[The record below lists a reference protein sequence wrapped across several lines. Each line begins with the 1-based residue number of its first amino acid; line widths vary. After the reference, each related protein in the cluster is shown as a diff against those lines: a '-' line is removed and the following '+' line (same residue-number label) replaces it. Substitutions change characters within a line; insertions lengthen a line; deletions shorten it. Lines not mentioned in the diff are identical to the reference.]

1 MKLAIMTAAYAAVF
15 AAAMALLYGTAK
27 QGTPTAGK
35 GRVLRITLMS
45 VCAVMWA
52 FPLAGALIPDGPLC
66 WFFQRWGNVFL
77 GFLLYY
83 SGALLLIRLCLALP
97 CALYRK
103 RHGGRSLPRQVHAWL
118 LAVLAVFS
126 LGVNLLGYAAAHDV
140 KVTRYELSVRELGI
154 DRPMRLVLIADLHI
168 GVNSTPGMY
177 EDMVRLINEQEADLV
192 LVAGDIVTS
201 SFGAMGDPER
211 WADVLGGIRSHFGT
225 YVVYGNHDV
234 NEPLLGGFTYVGAE
248 NAHRDP
254 AMPGFLEDCGWKLL
268 QDETA
273 TVPELGGLCIAG
285 RRDLSRPGDGVK
297 SREDLSVLLAE
308 IDPSAPILLLQHE
321 PAELEALDALGVD
334 LAVGGHTHDGQIF
347 PGNVITRMLAEQ
359 SCGMKQWGDCW
370 SVVTSGVGYFGP
382 PIRVG
387 TVSEIAVIDIR

>member
-1 MKLAIMTAAYAAVF
+1 
-15 AAAMALLYGTAK
+15 
-27 QGTPTAGK
+27 
-35 GRVLRITLMS
+35 
-45 VCAVMWA
+45 
-52 FPLAGALIPDGPLC
+52 
-66 WFFQRWGNVFL
+66 
-77 GFLLYY
+77 
-83 SGALLLIRLCLALP
+83 
-97 CALYRK
+97 
-103 RHGGRSLPRQVHAWL
+103 
-118 LAVLAVFS
+118 
-126 LGVNLLGYAAAHDV
+126 
-140 KVTRYELSVRELGI
+140 
-154 DRPMRLVLIADLHI
+154 
-168 GVNSTPGMY
+168 MY

-359 SCGMKQWGDCW
+359 SCGKKQWGGCW
-370 SVVTSGVGYFGP
+370 SVATSGVGYFGP